1 MSNEICR
8 KDIPYP
14 SVSGESVPSLINNLV
29 NALYGDNVTKSVIN
43 RQVVWNTPCDP
54 NNTAQIAWLPRL
66 QGEGL
71 LCYMLRAFNA
81 TFVAEV
87 TLDGVQTLTNKTLTS
102 PIINSPSVS
111 NLVATGS
118 LTLPNASVIPAN
130 LSAGAPSWNGAG
142 TLTTTGLTVTG
153 SLTLP
158 TGSISAGAI
167 ADGSITNAD
176 INASAAI
183 ANSKLAGNPTT
194 ANTANAIVL
203 RDGSGNFSANIITSN
218 LTGIATNATNL
229 QSGLIGSIPYQS
241 AVNTTAMLANS
252 VTTGTIL
259 TATAG
264 GAPAWSTDHKG
275 TATNNDVPAAGY
287 VGEYVTTN
295 VASASAVPITSA
307 TTANI
312 ANISLTAGDW
322 DIGGVV
328 GYTLTGVTSTF
339 SANGFLGG
347 ASTTNATL
355 GAEGTY
361 FIFPADLTTK
371 SGAMTFNIPAQRISI
386 NATTTLFLVARATF
400 AAGTLGAWGRIYARR
415 AR

>member
-1 MSNEICR
+1 MHNETCR

-14 SVSGESVPSLINNLV
+14 SVSNESVPSLINNLV
-29 NALYGDNVTKSVIN
+29 YALYGTNVTKSVVN
-43 RQVVWNTPCDP
+43 RQVVWNVPCDP
-54 NNTAQIAWLPRL
+54 NNTAQITWLPRL

-71 LCYMLRAFNA
+71 LCYMLRAFNE

-87 TLDGVQTLTNKTLTS
+87 TLNGVQTLSNKTLTS

-118 LTLPNASVIPAN
+118 LTLPNASVTPAY

-142 TLTTTGLTVTG
+142 TLTTTGLTVTS

-167 ADGSITNAD
+167 ADGSIMNAD
-176 INASAAI
+176 INNSAAI

-194 ANTANAIVL
+194 ANTINTIVL

-229 QSGLIGSIPYQS
+229 QAGLIGSIPYQS

-252 VTTGTIL
+252 ATTGTIL

-275 TATNNDVPAAGY
+275 TATNNDPAAGF
-287 VGEYVTTN
+287 VGEYVTGN
-295 VASASAVPITSA
+295 VASASGVAITTATSA
-307 TTANI
+307 NVT
-312 ANISLTAGDW
+312 NISLTAGDW

-347 ASTTNATL
+347 ASTTTATL
-355 GAEGTY
+355 GSEGTY

-386 NATTTLFLVARATF
+386 NAPTTLFLVARATF
-400 AAGTLGAWGRIYARR
+400 SAGTLTAWGRIYARR